1 MINMIA
7 GFVLG
12 FFVATMGLTGVA
24 KAVDS
29 VIDKVKTTSINIETQ
44 GK

>member
-1 MINMIA
+1 MIV

-24 KAVDS
+24 QAIDS
-29 VIDKVKTTSINIETQ
+29 VIDKVKTTNITIES
-44 GK
+44 K

>member
-1 MINMIA
+1 MINIIV

-24 KAVDS
+24 QAIDS
-29 VIDKVKTTSINIETQ
+29 VIDKVKTTNITIES
-44 GK
+44 K